1 MTKKLLK
8 VSSILIYIIYAY
20 FLVWNIYSPNQAAVY
35 EETNENSEIVFP
47 GFAVILRGFVTVI
60 VLLLFVVLLYT
71 HIFLRQRKVA
81 IFSSFFAASVL
92 IINDPSSS
100 LFAFA
105 LVVFG
110 LVISFFE
117 LKENIVK

>member
-1 MTKKLLK
+1 MRKNLLK
-8 VSSILIYIIYAY
+8 ISSILIYIIYAY
-20 FLVWNIYSPNQAAVY
+20 FLVWNIYSSNQTAVY
-35 EETNENSEIVFP
+35 EQTNENSEIVFP
-47 GFAVILRGFVTVI
+47 GFEAILHGFVTVI
-60 VLLLFVVLLYT
+60 VLLLFAVLLYT

-105 LVVFG
+105 LILFG
-110 LVISFFE
+110 LVISF
-117 LKENIVK
+117 

>member
-1 MTKKLLK
+1 MTKTILK
-8 VSSILIYIIYAY
+8 IGSVLIYIIYAY
-20 FLVWNIYSPNQAAVY
+20 FLVWNIFSPNQVALY
-35 EETNENSEIVFP
+35 EETNENSDVVYP
-47 GFAVILRGFVTVI
+47 GFEVILRGFVTVI
-60 VLLLFVVLLYT
+60 VLLLFAVLLYT

-81 IFSSFFAASVL
+81 IFSSFFAAAVL

-105 LVVFG
+105 LILFG

-117 LKENIVK
+117 LKENS

>member
-20 FLVWNIYSPNQAAVY
+20 FLVWNIYSPNRTAVY

-71 HIFLRQRKVA
+71 HISLRQRKVA

-92 IINDPSSS
+92 IINDPATFFVA
-100 LFAFA
+100 LAFI
-105 LVVFG
+105 VFG
-110 LVISFFE
+110 LVIAFFE
-117 LKENIVK
+117 LKENA